1 MSEGGEKL
9 HKVLADHGLGSRREM
24 ERWITA
30 GRVKVDG
37 EPAQIGQRVSP
48 EALIE
53 VDGKAVRRRQQAEM
67 TRVLVMNKAVGR
79 ICSRRDPE
87 GRPTVFDDLPRLH
100 SGRWVAVGRLDV
112 QTSGLLLLTND
123 GRLANKLMH
132 PSTGL
137 DREYAVRVDGQLSE
151 EDIDALKAGVLI
163 DDVLCRFSDLQHYDG
178 RGRNHWYHAVL
189 LEGRNH
195 EVRNL
200 FAALD
205 RAVSRLKRVRYGPV
219 ALPSHVREGRT
230 AEMSA
235 EDVKALCALVDVPYA
250 APPKQNRKAA
260 DGPKK
265 RASMLLP
272 YPKLGQRAA
281 PEKTQ

>member
-1 MSEGGEKL
+1 MSESGEKL

-37 EPAQIGQRVSP
+37 APAQIGQRVSA
-48 EALIE
+48 EAIVE
-53 VDGKAVRRRQQAEM
+53 VDGKALRRQQQAEA

-123 GRLANKLMH
+123 GQLANKLMH

-137 DREYAVRVDGQLSE
+137 DREYAVRVDGQLSDQE
-151 EDIDALKAGVLI
+151 IDTLKSGVLI

-200 FAALD
+200 FAAVD

-219 ALPSHVREGRT
+219 VMPSHVREGRT
-230 AEMSA
+230 AEMAA
-235 EDVKALCALVDVPYA
+235 EDVKSLCALVGVPYTS
-250 APPKQNRKAA
+250 PPKQNRK
-260 DGPKK
+260 DTVWGKK
-265 RASMLLP
+265 RPSMLLP
-272 YPKLGQRAA
+272 YPKVGPQ
-281 PEKTQ
+281 

>member
-1 MSEGGEKL
+1 MSDSGEKL

-37 EPAQIGQRVSP
+37 EPAQIGQRVQA
-48 EALIE
+48 EAIIE
-53 VDGKAVRRRQQAEM
+53 VDGKALRRRQHAEA

-137 DREYAVRVDGQLSE
+137 DREYAVRVDGLLSE
-151 EDIDALKAGVLI
+151 EEIDTLKSGVLI
-163 DDVLCRFSDLQHYDG
+163 DEVLCRFSDLQHYDG

-200 FAALD
+200 FAAVD

-230 AEMSA
+230 AEMPA
-235 EDVKALCALVDVPYA
+235 EDVKSLCALVGVPYA
-250 APPKQNRKAA
+250 SPPKQGRKPA
-260 DGPKK
+260 DGAKK
-265 RASMLLP
+265 RPSMLLP
-272 YPKLGQRAA
+272 YPKVRPQ
-281 PEKTQ
+281 